1 MLSEKPEVETEYQLS
16 ALDSVEL
23 QERYQNVLTQAHM
36 LDEALKLLKREGGL
50 ALPRSIS
57 LLALLWAQYD
67 LDLDYRFRHNEA
79 RVHGEDLEPLGSLI

>member
-1 MLSEKPEVETEYQLS
+1 MLSEKPEVEKEYELLE
-16 ALDSVEL
+16 LDGKEL
-23 QERYQNVLTQAHM
+23 QERYGKVLTQAHM
-36 LDEALKLLKREGGL
+36 LDEALQLLKREGGL

-79 RVHGEDLEPLGSLI
+79 RGSEALGES